1 MPNEIY
7 HRSDWGE
14 SKAEDFGDV
23 YYDHAATN
31 KLYNHSDYYE
41 NSDGTDATLKDLNNK
56 ASIVL
61 TPTAYSDGSLN
72 TVIPPYAPSYIENVP
87 FVTSEWTNLQQG
99 WSIDETNNKLVAEA
113 TWTGVNK
120 NAQYDPPEIL
130 AYKTVKVSFDAVIT
144 AGSFQMYRPLNRT
157 INESGSYTFTGV
169 AFGAN
174 FFRLRNKSTDFAG
187 EITNIRIEVIEEADF
202 DFSRGS
208 SATRVNEQG
217 LVENSQGNDFARI
230 DFTDGTGSLLIEP
243 QRTNLISY
251 SEDFSS
257 LDIRNNAVV
266 TSDAILSPSGL
277 LNADEITF
285 DGTSSGRVQ
294 EAITVTNNES
304 YTISLYLK
312 NKNLSDTTQV
322 WIGFSGSTQGS
333 YVTITGEWQRY
344 DVTTTSD
351 NTTEY
356 PRIQF
361 EGTGSLY
368 AWGFQVEQGD
378 YATSYI
384 PTSGSTVTRS
394 ADVENNSGNAD
405 LFNDSEGVLYAEI
418 AALAD
423 DLTSR
428 VISISNGTN
437 NERVQ
442 IAYKNN
448 NSNRIAAF
456 IEGGGSNTGLQYDAS
471 DVTDFIKV
479 ALKYKSGDY
488 ALWVNGTERAI
499 DTSAFTPTGLSELA
513 FDSGSGASN
522 FYGKVKAVSVFKE
535 ALTDA
540 ELQELTS

>member
-7 HRSDWGE
+7 HRSNFGNPN
-14 SKAEDFGDV
+14 AEGFGDV

-72 TVIPPYAPSYIENVP
+72 TVIPPYAPSYIDNVP
-87 FVTSEWTNLQQG
+87 FVTSEWTNLQEG

-113 TWTGVNK
+113 TWTGIHK

-144 AGSFQMYRPLNRT
+144 AGSFQMYRPLNQT
-157 INESGSYTFTGV
+157 ISESGSYTFTGV

-174 FFRLRNKSTDFAG
+174 YLRLRNKSTDFAG

-294 EAITVTNNES
+294 EAITVTDNQS

-333 YVTITGEWQRY
+333 YVTITNEWQRY
-344 DVTTTSD
+344 DITTTSD

-361 EGTGSLY
+361 NGTGSLY

-378 YATSYI
+378 FATSYI

-394 ADVENNSGNAD
+394 ADVANNSGNAD
-405 LFNDSEGVLYAEI
+405 LFNDSEGVLYSEI
-418 AALAD
+418 AALYN
-423 DLTSR
+423 SR
-428 VISISNGTN
+428 TNRTISITNGTGA
-437 NERVQ
+437 EKVQ
-442 IAYKNN
+442 IMYFTA
-448 NSNRIAAF
+448 
-456 IEGGGSNTGLQYDAS
+456 SNTVRMLCVS
-471 DVTDFIKV
+471 DGSTFNQAHTLTDITDFVKV
-479 ALKYKSGDY
+479 AFKYKSGDHSF
-488 ALWVNGTERAI
+488 WVNGVKVT
-499 DTSAFTPTGLSELA
+499 TKTNAFTPIGLNELA
-513 FDSGSGASN
+513 FDNGSGGAR
-522 FYGKVKAVSVFKE
+522 FFGKVKAVAVFKE